1 MKQIKFLAV
10 ALIMGVFWMTTPL
23 YAGYDIGGTSAS
35 IFTKLTEFLQDV
47 VDFLDGPAAVAI
59 VVVSLIAAILLW
71 NIAPGRSEWVGRT
84 FRAIASAI
92 FLLNIGI
99 LVNYLRS

>member
-1 MKQIKFLAV
+1 MKKSKVLVAV
-10 ALIMGVFWMTTPL
+10 FFMGVFWMTTPL
-23 YAGYDIGGTSAS
+23 YAGYDIGGASAS
-35 IFTKLTEFLQDV
+35 IFSKLTEFLQDV

-71 NIAPGRSEWVGRT
+71 NVAPGRSEWVGRT

-92 FLLNIGI
+92 FLLDIGI
-99 LVNYLRS
+99 LINYLRS